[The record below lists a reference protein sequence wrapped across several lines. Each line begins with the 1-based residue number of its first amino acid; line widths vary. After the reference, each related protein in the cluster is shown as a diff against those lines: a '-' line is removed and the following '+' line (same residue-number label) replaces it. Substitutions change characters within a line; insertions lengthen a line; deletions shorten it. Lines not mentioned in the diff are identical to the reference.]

1 MVGLLAGG
9 ETVTTVSL
17 DFANDSEIPGS
28 NGIQSRPLSTYDDVA
43 RYPNIAVIQ
52 FTKSVKPLTA
62 GAEDLKLQRS
72 VVDLPSLMVSWL
84 GFLWGV
90 PQAGN
95 PLDAGHGLPSAVF
108 THTVCGLT
116 GVELSPGL
124 SSTSSCPEV
133 IWQAAKWWQKFYDQ
147 VAGGYASGGVEPI
160 VPQGTYTTR
169 QPSAAIFDEE
179 PSAAKTFK

>member
-1 MVGLLAGG
+1 MAGLLNGG
-9 ETVTTVSL
+9 TTVTTVPL
-17 DFANDSEIPGS
+17 DFADNAEVPVR
-28 NGIQSRPLSTYDDVA
+28 NGIQSRPLSAYDDAA

-52 FTKSVKPLTA
+52 FTTSIAPSIA

-72 VVDLPSLMVSWL
+72 VVDLPALIVSWL

-108 THTVCGLT
+108 THTVWGLT

-124 SSTSSCPEV
+124 SSASSCPEV
-133 IWQAAKWWQKFYDQ
+133 IWQAAKWWQSFYGQ
-147 VAGGYASGGVEPI
+147 VAGSFASGDVEPI

-169 QPSAAIFDEE
+169 QPSAAIYDEGPAS
-179 PSAAKTFK
+179 PSR